1 MITWLELI
9 KYNCERDIEYLQV
22 MTAFTT
28 ALCNKAL
35 SLVHY
40 HGANPTANATM
51 PDTRRTWAKVNATA
65 PDARRTRP
73 KV

>member
-1 MITWLELI
+1 
-9 KYNCERDIEYLQV
+9 

-40 HGANPTANATM
+40 HGAYPTAIATA
-51 PDTRRTWAKVNATA
+51 PDARRIWAKVNATA
-65 PDARRTRP
+65 PDARRTWP